1 MNEFP
6 THYRVLRDQRRWDPA
21 VSLSGLTAGTDG
33 TLQLQGMPGL
43 ASGGVIRLPAP
54 YDVSLSGVACG
65 RDRTPYTAVTS
76 EDGQILISVCGC
88 NDNEAISAPIDC
100 GPQQHFKFPQGL
112 LVLDDQ
118 LLVAD
123 SGNGR
128 VVALELPSLRKRG
141 EWTSGLQE
149 PASLAADSEG
159 RVYVLDIRLG
169 KVLRFSAG
177 GVADTSFNVTV
188 AAPTSIAID
197 AQDRLHV
204 TSADTIW
211 RFDANGIALAALIS
225 PVSTFKPRALAAR
238 GERVYVA
245 DAEYGYI
252 WAFDT
257 QNQSWLGQVQAY
269 RGPVAALAIDDTDVL
284 YIKPGLDD
292 TVYRLDADAA
302 WVESGTFRSDKLDAG
317 EGDVWERVWI
327 EAEIPAET
335 SVFLEVATSNDG
347 STPMGNLV
355 WELSPSLD
363 VLLRTL
369 LDGDSASFVWLRVTL
384 ESNDASASP
393 RVLQVQASTAQPSY
407 MDYLPAIYRRDDS
420 ANGFLERWLAL
431 FRSELGDWDRAL
443 EELPRQFDART
454 VAEADSG
461 KLAAWVALE
470 LPTRLDAPARRQL
483 LADAQA
489 LYRQRGTPAGL
500 REWVRRYL
508 GASIHI
514 FEAFRERRVWQLGE
528 GLGLGL
534 DTALAA
540 GTPDGLIVPGYT
552 YADRGLAG
560 LRGDY
565 YQGSKF
571 AILRHTKVDH
581 VMSFSSANN
590 SELDITKFLPTLAAP
605 VSEGC
610 SFRWSG
616 QVRPRYSETYAFRAR
631 SSGGVRLWVGRRLI
645 IDTLADPARAEGAG
659 QFKLETGRW
668 SPIVLELST
677 QASHAE
683 VELFWS
689 SASQRQE
696 IVPQECL
703 YSVLDDAAEFSPEL
717 HGGCELLEVGHAV
730 VGESRPQATGDYGA
744 PLSDDYS
751 HLFTV
756 TAPAAQVP
764 LAAHRQALRDLIEA
778 EKPAHTDFQLCL
790 AEPRM
795 RVGVQAR
802 VGVDSIV
809 AGPGPAMRLG
819 KAELGSDSYLGRG
832 APMPRQVTDSQRA
845 PAAAGSPG

>member
-1 MNEFP
+1 MNDFP
-6 THYRVLRDQRRWDPA
+6 TQYRVLRDQRLWDEA
-21 VSLSGLTAGTDG
+21 ASLLGLEALADG
-33 TLQLQGMPGL
+33 TLELQGLPGL
-43 ASGGVIRLPAP
+43 AAGGVIRLPAP
-54 YDVSLSGVACG
+54 YDASSSGVTCG
-65 RDRTPYTAVTS
+65 IDRTTYTAVTS
-76 EDGQILISVCGC
+76 DDGHILIDECGC
-88 NDNEAISAPIDC
+88 GEYQVIT
-100 GPQQHFKFPQGL
+100 GPSGGKRQDSFKLPRTL
-112 LVLDDQ
+112 LVVGDQ
-118 LLVAD
+118 LFVAD

-128 VVALELPSLRKRG
+128 VLVLELPSLRKRG

-149 PASLAADSEG
+149 PVSLAADSEG

-188 AAPTSIAID
+188 TAPISIAID

-204 TSADTIW
+204 TSADTIC
-211 RFDANGIALAALIS
+211 RFDANGAALGALATPTAAC
-225 PVSTFKPRALAAR
+225 KPGAMAAH
-238 GERVYVA
+238 GARVYMA
-245 DAEYGYI
+245 DSESGYI

-257 QNQSWLGQVQAY
+257 QNESWLGQVQAY
-269 RGPVAALAIDDTDVL
+269 RGPVAALAIDDTDAL

-302 WVESGTFRSDKLDAG
+302 RVGSGMFRADKLDAG

-335 SVFLEVATSNDG
+335 SVFLEVAASNDG

-355 WELSPSLD
+355 WKSSPSLD

-369 LDGDSASFVWLRVTL
+369 LDGDSARFVWLRVTL
-384 ESNDASASP
+384 ESNDGSASP
-393 RVLQVQASTAQPSY
+393 QLLQVQASTAQPSY

-420 ANGFLERWLAL
+420 AKGFLERWLAL

-454 VAEADSG
+454 VNEAEIG

-470 LPTRLDAPARRQL
+470 LPARLDAPERRQL

-540 GTPDGLIVPGYT
+540 GTPDGLIVPGYA
-552 YADRGLAG
+552 YADRRLAG

-571 AILRHTKVDH
+571 AILRRTKVDH
-581 VMSFSSANN
+581 VVSFSSANN
-590 SELDITKFLPTLAAP
+590 NKLDITVFLPPSAAP

-616 QVRPRYSETYAFRAR
+616 QVRPRYSETYAFRTR
-631 SSGGVRLWVGRRLI
+631 SDGGVRLWVGRHLI
-645 IDTLADPARAEGAG
+645 IDTLEAPPCPEGAG

-683 VELFWS
+683 VELYWS
-689 SASQRQE
+689 SSSQRQE

-703 YSVLDDAAEFSPEL
+703 YSVLDEAAEFSPEL

-730 VGESRPQATGDYGA
+730 VGESRPQAAGDYGA

-756 TAPAAQVP
+756 MVPAAQVP
-764 LAAHRQALRDLIEA
+764 LATQREALRDLIET

-790 AEPRM
+790 VEPRM

-802 VGVDSIV
+802 VGIDSIV

-819 KAELGSDSYLGRG
+819 TVELGGDSYLGGG
-832 APMPRQVTDSQRA
+832 APMPRKDLGSQGARA
-845 PAAAGSPG
+845 TAGPLG